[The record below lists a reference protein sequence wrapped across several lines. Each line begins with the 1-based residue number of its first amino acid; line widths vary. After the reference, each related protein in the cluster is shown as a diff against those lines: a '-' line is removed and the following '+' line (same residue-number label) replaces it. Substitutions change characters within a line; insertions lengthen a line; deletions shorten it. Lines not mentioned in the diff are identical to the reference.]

1 MHALRAMHNTFVVAF
16 AFLHRPSIYLT
27 TSSCL
32 SCRSLARCQ
41 KESSRRSFLVSS
53 RQSRPRSNPVRRSCQ
68 ILFSEIESNPIE
80 SNLGRKGITRVIY
93 LHGIASQVKHRTDH
107 QHDFAKKI
115 KKFAPPPKIV
125 RLYFWPPTM
134 GNVSCE
140 YTFHLRALFF
150 PSFLSRI
157 PYSSSHSIFNF
168 ERSLSRV
175 YLIFQ
180 ETAFDKTYFFSIF
193 I

>member
-93 LHGIASQVKHRTDH
+93 LHDIASQVKHRTDH
-107 QHDFAKKI
+107 QHDFAKKN
-115 KKFAPPPKIV
+115 KKIRASSKDCPIILLAADDGQRIV
-125 RLYFWPPTM
+125 RVYVPLASIVLP
-134 GNVSCE
+134 
-140 YTFHLRALFF
+140 LFSLTYSLLLE
-150 PSFLSRI
+150 SFDL
-157 PYSSSHSIFNF
+157 
-168 ERSLSRV
+168 
-175 YLIFQ
+175 
-180 ETAFDKTYFFSIF
+180 
-193 I
+193 